1 MIFLN
6 NLLCNYLTVTAEN
19 FSSQLYLITQLI
31 VFAIPG
37 QPHGKKIRQQLNL
50 WRIHTR
56 TIAAPGVNLPSIYC

>member
-50 WRIHTR
+50 WRIYTR
-56 TIAAPGVNLPSIYC
+56 IIAAPDVNLLSIYC